1 MITEIRGYEVSEGV
15 AGPVRVTFKHVLAP
29 DHIIYSR
36 STIYPN
42 PGNPH
47 CIKYAWEG
55 DPRDASLPDADF
67 PDHLREIMDQLFAL
81 RALDQ
86 IEIFGHSV
94 IIEIREDGGSRGEV
108 IYDVI
113 LIIREVMGWDDEI
126 TLPELPALPQA

>member
-1 MITEIRGYEVSEGV
+1 
-15 AGPVRVTFKHVLAP
+15 
-29 DHIIYSR
+29 
-36 STIYPN
+36 
-42 PGNPH
+42 
-47 CIKYAWEG
+47 
-55 DPRDASLPDADF
+55 
-67 PDHLREIMDQLFAL
+67 MDQLFAL